1 MEHAPSWT
9 WQCLDVIYDIVSL
22 RVVLDTDVLFAAFVS
37 AAGASRQLLLAALD
51 GEAELLLSTALILEY
66 EAVLTRPGTL
76 KRAGIGA
83 AEVLTVLDALA
94 GCCIPVAFDFRW
106 RPGAGDPD
114 DDLVLETAVNGGAN
128 AIASFNLADLRHGA
142 ARFGIP
148 VARPG
153 AVLRRIRGLA
163 VFPCD
168 CPKS

>member
-94 GCCIPVAFDFRW
+94 ARV
-106 RPGAGDPD
+106 GAQA
-114 DDLVLETAVNGGAN
+114 E
-128 AIASFNLADLRHGA
+128 A
-142 ARFGIP
+142 ARYFA
-148 VARPG
+148 ARGARTTPAAARAILARAGQDGPPLPG
-153 AVLRRIRGLA
+153 DAIGE
-163 VFPCD
+163 
-168 CPKS
+168 